1 MKMKPQKFVR
11 LLKEL
16 SLNWLLNPIVIS
28 FKEEGATISQM
39 DATSTA
45 YVYALIEKEFF
56 TDYKAVGDVVLS
68 KEYAKLIKKVFRGD
82 DDVEIN
88 VDSKIV
94 IKGSIDVLEIDLMST
109 EQINVVRDASIVVVG
124 DVMLLEKAKVL
135 RGFVVDLQSLLDV
148 AIEDKVT
155 FRFTE
160 SLEAYVQGTTYK
172 HLRRI
177 PATPFTGDE
186 KGETT
191 MYTDILK
198 QIANIGGKAY
208 IVFTEGPIEFYI
220 KTPAYR
226 CLIAVSTVV

>member
-1 MKMKPQKFVR
+1 MKLKPQKFVR

-16 SLNWLLNPIVIS
+16 SLNWLLNPVVIS

-39 DATSTA
+39 DATSTV

-56 TDYKAVGDVVLS
+56 TDYRAVGDVAIS
-68 KEYAKLIKKVFRGD
+68 KEYAKLVRKVFRGD

-94 IKGSIDVLEIDLMST
+94 IKGSIDVLELDLMST
-109 EQINVVRDASIVVVG
+109 EQVNVVRDVNITKVG
-124 DVMLLEKAKVL
+124 DAMLLEKPKVL
-135 RGFVVDLQSLLDV
+135 RGFAVDLQSLLDV

-155 FRFTE
+155 FRFAE
-160 SLEAYVQGTTYK
+160 SLEAYVQGTTYR

-177 PATPFTGDE
+177 PATPFTGSE
-186 KGETT
+186 KGEAT
-191 MYTDILK
+191 MYADILK

-208 IVFTEGPIEFYI
+208 VVFTEGPIEFYV
-220 KTPAYR
+220 KTSAYG